1 MKDEPHAPKHLTQN
15 APTVIHHPEED
26 DTLLKQWL
34 DRGLAQ
40 GPKFWLLV
48 AGVAVV
54 LVGLMVLVGSLT
66 AGKAVTYSAWTDL
79 MTAKNADDQFRIAES
94 ESETPVAPWA
104 LLHAAEGRYRE
115 GFEDLPTN
123 KEAALPLLNRAYE
136 MFDQAYREAN
146 PELQDDLR
154 QLAALGMA
162 RTLEARN
169 ELDKAIKQYDEV
181 AKQWPDSAVGTR
193 AKAIAEQLRKPES
206 VDFYTKLYAFKPRE
220 VELPPGG
227 SFPLGSGSGGGFP
240 LDSLGLPPNHP
251 ALNGP
256 TTPAGALP
264 GLPDLPGI
272 PPSSPPKTGGGE
284 LPGGVFENNP
294 PPAPSPEPRAATPE
308 TESPK
313 AETGKDIPA
322 LPFAK

>member
-1 MKDEPHAPKHLTQN
+1 MKDEPNPPKHLTRN
-15 APTVIHHPEED
+15 TPTVIHHPEED

-40 GPKFWLLV
+40 GPKFWLL
-48 AGVAVV
+48 ATGLGVV
-54 LVGLMVLVGSLT
+54 LIGLMLLAGSLT

-94 ESETPVAPWA
+94 ETETPVASWA

-146 PELQDDLR
+146 PEFQDDLR
-154 QLAALGMA
+154 QLAAIGMA

-181 AKQWPDSAVGTR
+181 ARQWPDSAVGTQAR
-193 AKAIAEQLRKPES
+193 THAELLRKPES
-206 VDFYTKLYAFKPRE
+206 VEFYTKFYTFKPRE

-227 SFPLGSGSGGGFP
+227 SFPLDSGSSFP
-240 LDSLGLPPNHP
+240 LDALGLPPNHP
-251 ALNGP
+251 ALNSP
-256 TTPAGALP
+256 TAPAGV
-264 GLPDLPGI
+264 LPDLPELPGV
-272 PPSSPPKTGGGE
+272 PPSTLLKSGGGE
-284 LPGGVFENNP
+284 LPDGVFENNLP
-294 PPAPSPEPRAATPE
+294 PPPEPGTETPE
-308 TESPK
+308 
-313 AETGKDIPA
+313 AETSKDVPA
-322 LPFAK
+322 SPFAK